1 MLINITVV
9 YVSWKGDSCHF
20 HKEFNIPIPVVMK
33 VSIHFYSFHLL
44 NTRAR
49 CGFFFFIQSKF
60 FLWKSLEIDV
70 WRDRWSLLGDG
81 LTGTSIRV
89 SALGTDWPEHLSERP
104 HWGRIDRHIYQ
115 SVSIGY
121 LHGCDYQ
128 QSSFS
133 AVPYD
138 VITFIIFLFRDDMLN
153 LQHTT
158 HI

>member
-1 MLINITVV
+1 MSHEKGTRVISTKNSISQFLLL
-9 YVSWKGDSCHF
+9 WKYLSTF
-20 HKEFNIPIPVVMK
+20 T
-33 VSIHFYSFHLL
+33 VSIYWILV
-44 NTRAR
+44 A
-49 CGFFFFIQSKF
+49 GFFFIQSKF

-121 LHGCDYQ
+121 LHDCDYQ

>member
-1 MLINITVV
+1 MSHERGTRVISTKNSISQFLLL
-9 YVSWKGDSCHF
+9 WKYLSTF
-20 HKEFNIPIPVVMK
+20 T
-33 VSIHFYSFHLL
+33 VSIYWILV
-44 NTRAR
+44 A
-49 CGFFFFIQSKF
+49 GFFFIQSKF

-121 LHGCDYQ
+121 LHDCDYQ

>member
-1 MLINITVV
+1 MSHEKGTRVISTKNSISQFLLL
-9 YVSWKGDSCHF
+9 WKYLSTF
-20 HKEFNIPIPVVMK
+20 T
-33 VSIHFYSFHLL
+33 VSIYWILV
-44 NTRAR
+44 A
-49 CGFFFFIQSKF
+49 GFFFYTIEL

-104 HWGRIDRHIYQ
+104 PWGRIDRHIYQ

-121 LHGCDYQ
+121 LHDCDYQ

>member
-1 MLINITVV
+1 MSHEKGTRVISTKNSISQFLLL
-9 YVSWKGDSCHF
+9 WKYLSTF
-20 HKEFNIPIPVVMK
+20 T
-33 VSIHFYSFHLL
+33 VSIYWILV
-44 NTRAR
+44 A
-49 CGFFFFIQSKF
+49 GFFFIQSKF

-121 LHGCDYQ
+121 LHDCDYQ

-138 VITFIIFLFRDDMLN
+138 VITFIIFLFGDDMLN

>member
-1 MLINITVV
+1 MSHERGTRVISTKNSISQFLLL
-9 YVSWKGDSCHF
+9 WKYLCTF
-20 HKEFNIPIPVVMK
+20 T
-33 VSIHFYSFHLL
+33 VSIYWILV
-44 NTRAR
+44 A
-49 CGFFFFIQSKF
+49 GFFFIQSNF

-121 LHGCDYQ
+121 LHDCDYQ

>member
-1 MLINITVV
+1 MSHEKGTRVISTKNSISQFLLL
-9 YVSWKGDSCHF
+9 WKYLSTF
-20 HKEFNIPIPVVMK
+20 T
-33 VSIHFYSFHLL
+33 VSIYWILV
-44 NTRAR
+44 A
-49 CGFFFFIQSKF
+49 GFFFIQSKF

-89 SALGTDWPEHLSERP
+89 SALGTDWPELLSERP

-121 LHGCDYQ
+121 LHDCDYQ

>member
-1 MLINITVV
+1 MSHERGTRVISTKNSISQFLLL
-9 YVSWKGDSCHF
+9 WKYLCTF
-20 HKEFNIPIPVVMK
+20 T
-33 VSIHFYSFHLL
+33 VSIYWILV
-44 NTRAR
+44 A
-49 CGFFFFIQSKF
+49 GFFFYTIEL

-104 HWGRIDRHIYQ
+104 PWGRIDRHIYQ

-121 LHGCDYQ
+121 LHDCDYQ

>member
-1 MLINITVV
+1 MKRGL
-9 YVSWKGDSCHF
+9 VSFPQRIQYPNSCCY
-20 HKEFNIPIPVVMK
+20 E
-33 VSIHFYSFHLL
+33 SIYPLLQFPFTEYSL
-44 NTRAR
+44 RV
-49 CGFFFFIQSKF
+49 FFFIQSKF

-121 LHGCDYQ
+121 LHDCDYQ

>member
-1 MLINITVV
+1 MSHEKGTRVISTKNSISQFLLL
-9 YVSWKGDSCHF
+9 WKYLSTF
-20 HKEFNIPIPVVMK
+20 T
-33 VSIHFYSFHLL
+33 VSIYWILV
-44 NTRAR
+44 A
-49 CGFFFFIQSKF
+49 GFFFFIQSNF

-121 LHGCDYQ
+121 LHDCDYQ

>member
-1 MLINITVV
+1 MSHEKGTRVISTKNSISQFLLL
-9 YVSWKGDSCHF
+9 WKYLSTF
-20 HKEFNIPIPVVMK
+20 T
-33 VSIHFYSFHLL
+33 VSIYWILEL
-44 NTRAR
+44 VA
-49 CGFFFFIQSKF
+49 GFFFIQSKF

-121 LHGCDYQ
+121 LHDCDYQ